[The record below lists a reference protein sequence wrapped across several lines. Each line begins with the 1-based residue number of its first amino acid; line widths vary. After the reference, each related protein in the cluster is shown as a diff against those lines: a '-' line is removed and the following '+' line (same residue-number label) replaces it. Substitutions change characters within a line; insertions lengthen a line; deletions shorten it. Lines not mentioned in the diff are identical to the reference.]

1 MTFRKMT
8 SSQTI
13 EEWIRTEVLAKAS
26 SYGKF
31 VVSRA
36 AETYEVSKSGTPVGY
51 ATAVIDGRKAWRK
64 ATVVLVVAN
73 LEKAGRVC

>member
-1 MTFRKMT
+1 MT

-51 ATAVIDGRKAWRK
+51 ATAVIDGRKA
-64 ATVVLVVAN
+64 TVVLVVAN